1 MIPSIAELISPE
13 LAGASARIFGDDS
26 ENVRIYIHDESADTY
41 IGGGSVGPQWIS
53 TMAID
58 DERYS
63 WILNA
68 FQKLDQQLDLDF
80 VESNTPNGSQINIYF
95 DTEIEVGGSG
105 TTLGLALSNEG
116 RRRSWWEIVIN
127 APVLANDQDYL
138 DFAIV
143 HELGHVMGLEHP
155 FDSSDG
161 DVAGERFGDPD
172 ASETTMSYTK
182 PDEGWPDFYSDADL
196 TAMAAIWG
204 LEDDRGEDWLIKDRD
219 GNALLF
225 TADAAGERLREELSG
240 DLVIGQAPGKPPEP
254 ILALDQNGTQL
265 KIKQLVN
272 AGSWQYR
279 WENESDWTTQVNPT
293 DRNASVLELHSDGSD
308 SLTLTSET
316 AQALEVRQVDR
327 WERASETVIRY
338 AGINQLNETAP
349 ESATDVI
356 NEPDEITNW
365 QSDFNADGET
375 TAALEGHIL
384 LRHLLGTFPGEALI
398 QSIQGVASEN
408 HMLVGSDTNAGQ
420 LETWLEQ
427 GKAVGG
433 FGGNNNQPLNALT
446 EGLAF
451 IQTI

>member
-1 MIPSIAELISPE
+1 M
-13 LAGASARIFGDDS
+13 
-26 ENVRIYIHDESADTY
+26 
-41 IGGGSVGPQWIS
+41 
-53 TMAID
+53 
-58 DERYS
+58 
-63 WILNA
+63 
-68 FQKLDQQLDLDF
+68 
-80 VESNTPNGSQINIYF
+80 
-95 DTEIEVGGSG
+95 
-105 TTLGLALSNEG
+105 
-116 RRRSWWEIVIN
+116 
-127 APVLANDQDYL
+127 LANDQDYL

-155 FDSSDG
+155 FDNSDG

-172 ASETTMSYTK
+172 ASETTMSYTR

-204 LEDDRGEDWLIKDRD
+204 LEDDRGEDWLIGDRH

-225 TADAAGERLREELSG
+225 TADAANERLREERSG

-265 KIKQLVN
+265 QINQLVN

-279 WENESDWTTQVNPT
+279 WENESDWTTQVNPI
-293 DRNASVLELHSDGSD
+293 DRHASVLELHSDGSD
-308 SLTLTSET
+308 SLTLTNEA

-338 AGINQLNETAP
+338 AGINQLSETAP
-349 ESATDVI
+349 ESVADVI
-356 NEPDEITNW
+356 TEPDEITNW

-375 TAALEGHIL
+375 TASLEGHIL

-398 QSIQGVASEN
+398 QGIQGLASEN

-420 LETWLEQ
+420 PEAWLEQ

-433 FGGNNNQPLNALT
+433 FGGDNNQSLNALT